1 MSRGARAAAIAWL
14 VAAVYYLTAF
24 QPLLYGVGLAIV
36 LTVILRETG
45 PGSRSRLGML
55 RERHDY

>member
-1 MSRGARAAAIAWL
+1 MSRGARTATIAWL
-14 VAAVYYLTAF
+14 VTAVYYLTAF

-45 PGSRSRLGML
+45 PGITQPARDVARAS
-55 RERHDY
+55 